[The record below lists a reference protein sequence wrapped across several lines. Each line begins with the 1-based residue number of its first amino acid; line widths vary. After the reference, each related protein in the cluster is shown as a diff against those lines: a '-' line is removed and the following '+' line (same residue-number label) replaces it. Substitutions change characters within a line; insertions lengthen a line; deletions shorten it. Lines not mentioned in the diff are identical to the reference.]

1 MSTPEVYMKQNI
13 GGRVG
18 RGKRP
23 ALVLVDFVNGFN
35 DPELLGG
42 GNIPDAI
49 RNSAELLELVRTLRL
64 PVAFTRVVYEASD
77 VNAGAFCRK
86 IPALAALTEENPAS
100 EVVPQLAPRADEY
113 VIRKTQASSFF
124 GTNLAA
130 WLIWHRVDTIIVT
143 GCTTSGCVRA
153 TVIDSASW
161 NFRTMC
167 RASVWGI
174 APLDHMRPTC
184 STWTQNML
192 TWKRVRALRATS
204 KILARGRYR

>member
-1 MSTPEVYMKQNI
+1 MNTSEVYMKQNI

-18 RGKRP
+18 RGERP

-35 DPELLGG
+35 DPDLLGG

-49 RNSAELLELVRTLRL
+49 RHSAELLELARTLSL
-64 PVAFTRVVYEASD
+64 PVAFTRVVYEASN
-77 VNAGAFCRK
+77 VNTGAFCRK

-100 EVVPQLAPRADEY
+100 EIVPQLAPRADEY
-113 VIRKTQASSFF
+113 IIRKSQASSFF

-130 WLIWHRVDTIIVT
+130 WLIWRSVDTLIVT

-161 NFRTMC
+161 NFRTIVPRECVGDRAIGPHEANLFDMDAKYADVET
-167 RASVWGI
+167 RASLESYLRGI
-174 APLDHMRPTC
+174 F
-184 STWTQNML
+184 
-192 TWKRVRALRATS
+192 
-204 KILARGRYR
+204 